1 VICAHDVF
9 LDSAGQTRLE
19 KYFDEIGVARG
30 NDSRRGSFAMYAMGL
45 LGDGER
51 KSVEPIAARACP
63 DPARV
68 DAVHQRLLHFTNA
81 SWSDVDVRRVAAD
94 YALAAMTE
102 RERVVAWIVIDQRH
116 RDDGPGGLR

>member
-1 VICAHDVF
+1 MICAHDVF